1 MNIVRLDAGDLT
13 IAAVLVVL
21 LAAFSVRMHLKI
33 SGQLL
38 VAAMRTVVQLLL
50 VGMILKVVFEYG
62 DLEWVAL
69 IALVMLLIAGREVWA
84 RQGRPFA
91 GRWGFALGTVSMFLS
106 TFSIT
111 VFMLAVVVSAK
122 PWYAPQ
128 YAIPLLGMMLGNTM
142 SGVALA
148 VDRLT
153 QLAVQQRGVIEA
165 RLILGEPWRAAIG
178 DIRRESARAGMIPII
193 NAMAVAGV
201 VSLPGM
207 MTGQILAGVP
217 PVDAVHYQILIMFMV
232 AGGTGFGT
240 LTAIA
245 IGSRRLFDRR
255 ERLRLDR
262 LSPPP
267 GS

>member
-1 MNIVRLDAGDLT
+1 MNIVRLDALDLA
-13 IAAVLVVL
+13 IAAILVLL
-21 LAAFSVRMHLKI
+21 LAAASMRMHLNI
-33 SGQLL
+33 AGQLL
-38 VAAMRTVVQLLL
+38 IAGVRTVVQLLL
-50 VGMILKVVFEYG
+50 VGMVLKVVFEYG
-62 DLEWVAL
+62 DLAWVAL
-69 IALVMLLIAGREVWA
+69 IALAMLSIAGREVRA
-84 RQGRPFA
+84 RQGRPFS
-91 GRWGFALGTVSMFLS
+91 GSWGFGLGTASMFVS

-111 VFMLAVVVSAK
+111 IFMLAVVVSTT

-128 YAIPLLGMMLGNTM
+128 YAVPLLGMMLGNTM

-148 VDRLT
+148 IDRLT

-165 RLILGEPWRAAIG
+165 RLTLGESWRTAIG
-178 DIRRESARAGMIPII
+178 DIRRESARAGLIPII

-217 PVDAVHYQILIMFMV
+217 PLDAVYYQILIMFMI
-232 AGGTGFGT
+232 AAGTGFGT
-240 LTAIA
+240 LAAIA

-262 LSPPP
+262 LNPVP
-267 GS
+267 GP

>member
-1 MNIVRLDAGDLT
+1 MNIVRLDTLDLA

-21 LAAFSVRMHLKI
+21 LAAVSVRMRLNI
-33 SGQLL
+33 ATPLL
-38 VAAMRTVVQLLL
+38 IAGMRTVIQLVL
-50 VGMILKVVFEYG
+50 VGMVLKVVFEYG
-62 DLEWVAL
+62 DLTWVVL
-69 IALVMLLIAGREVWA
+69 VALVMLSIAGREVQT
-84 RQGRPFA
+84 RQGRSFA
-91 GRWGFALGTVSMFLS
+91 GSWGFALGTVSMFIS

-111 VFMLAVVVSAK
+111 IFMLVVVVSVK

-148 VDRLT
+148 LDRLT

-165 RLILGEPWRAAIG
+165 RLVLGETWRTAIG
-178 DIRRESARAGMIPII
+178 DIRRESARGGMIPII

-217 PVDAVHYQILIMFMV
+217 PIDAVYYQILIMFMI
-232 AGGTGFGT
+232 AAGTGFGT
-240 LTAIA
+240 LAAIA

-262 LSPPP
+262 LSPYLDP
-267 GS
+267 

>member
-1 MNIVRLDAGDLT
+1 MNIVRLDALDLA
-13 IAAVLVVL
+13 IAAVLVLL
-21 LAAFSVRMHLKI
+21 LAAASIRMHLNI
-33 SGQLL
+33 AAQLV
-38 VAAMRTVVQLLL
+38 VAGIRTVIQLLL
-50 VGMILKVVFEYG
+50 VGMVLKAVFEYG
-62 DLEWVAL
+62 DLTWVAL
-69 IALVMLLIAGREVWA
+69 IALVMLAIAGREVRA
-84 RQGRPFA
+84 RQGRPFV
-91 GRWGFALGTVSMFLS
+91 GNWGFALGTLSMFIS

-111 VFMLAVVVSAK
+111 IFMLVVVVAAK

-153 QLAVQQRGVIEA
+153 QLAVQQRGVIET
-165 RLILGEPWRAAIG
+165 RLMLGESWRTAIG
-178 DIRRESARAGMIPII
+178 DIRREGARAGMIPII

-217 PVDAVHYQILIMFMV
+217 PLDAVHYQILIMFMI
-232 AGGTGFGT
+232 AAGTGFGT
-240 LTAIA
+240 LAAIA

-262 LSPPP
+262 LNPSP
-267 GS
+267 GA

>member
-1 MNIVRLDAGDLT
+1 MNIVRLDALDLA
-13 IAAVLVVL
+13 IAAVLVLL
-21 LAAFSVRMHLKI
+21 LAAASMRMRLNI
-33 SGQLL
+33 AAQLL
-38 VAAMRTVVQLLL
+38 VAGMRTVIQLLL
-50 VGMILKVVFEYG
+50 VGMVLKVVFEYG
-62 DLEWVAL
+62 DLTWVAL
-69 IALVMLLIAGREVWA
+69 IALAMLSIAGREVRA

-91 GRWGFALGTVSMFLS
+91 GSWGFALGTVSMFVS

-111 VFMLAVVVSAK
+111 IFMLAVVVSTT

-128 YAIPLLGMMLGNTM
+128 YAVPLLGMMLGNTM

-148 VDRLT
+148 IDRLT
-153 QLAVQQRGVIEA
+153 QLAVQQRGVIET
-165 RLILGEPWRAAIG
+165 RLALGESWQTAIG

-217 PVDAVHYQILIMFMV
+217 PLDAVYYQILIMFMI
-232 AGGTGFGT
+232 AAGTGFGT
-240 LTAIA
+240 LAAIA

-255 ERLRLDR
+255 DRLRLDR
-262 LSPPP
+262 LDRAR
-267 GS
+267 GA